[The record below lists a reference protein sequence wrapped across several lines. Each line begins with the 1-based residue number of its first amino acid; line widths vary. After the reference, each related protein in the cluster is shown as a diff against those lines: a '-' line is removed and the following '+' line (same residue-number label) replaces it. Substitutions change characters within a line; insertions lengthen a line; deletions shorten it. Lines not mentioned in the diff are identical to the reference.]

1 VIKKGKAKEEEE
13 MRVTK
18 ITTLTLGVV
27 AILLGIIFEKQNI
40 AFMVGLAFSIAA
52 SCNFPVLFL
61 SMYWKGL
68 STRGALIGGSL
79 GLATALILTIISP
92 TVWVDVFGYAEA
104 IFPYKYPALFSM
116 IVAFAGIWFF
126 SITDKSKS
134 AGLERER
141 FFSQFVRSQTGLG
154 SSGAVAH

>member
-1 VIKKGKAKEEEE
+1 
-13 MRVTK
+13 M
-18 ITTLTLGVV
+18 V

-68 STRGALIGGSL
+68 STRGALFGGSL
-79 GLATALILTIISP
+79 GLFTALLLTIISP

-116 IVAFAGIWFF
+116 AAAFIGIWFF
-126 SITDKSKS
+126 SVTDKSKR
-134 AGLERER
+134 AGEERER
-141 FFSQFVRSQTGLG
+141 FFAQFVRSQTGLG
-154 SSGAVAH
+154 ATGAVAH